1 MAIATY
7 RNTIRAIDTLLPY
20 ERRSKEEDLEKLEE
34 LRKANL
40 APSLEKAVSISLLY
54 TYHTLTDDEINQY
67 IDFWLSDNGKWFNKV
82 SAEALRSALASA
94 AKNIAIAFAQSYSD
108 LKGTSSE
115 EKGPIQITPY

>member
-82 SAEALRSALASA
+82 SAEALRSALARA